1 MSIGA
6 VGVSNPVIAKPQN
19 PAQNPSAP
27 AAKTDQPTNASTAT
41 PTPSSPAT
49 TAASNVVAALKE
61 ATETAA
67 QTAQEAGHGD
77 RQAQRLV
84 EKHQHHAA
92 PAAVVNGSGQMT
104 GEIINTKA

>member
-6 VGVSNPVIAKPQN
+6 VSASNPVTINGQGS
-19 PAQNPSAP
+19 AQNP
-27 AAKTDQPTNASTAT
+27 PTTKATQATSTAT
-41 PTPSSPAT
+41 
-49 TAASNVVAALKE
+49 SNVEAALKE

-77 RQAQRLV
+77 RQAQRLIQ
-84 EKHQHHAA
+84 KHHHQTASTAA
-92 PAAVVNGSGQMT
+92 PASGVVNGSGQIT

>member
-6 VGVSNPVIAKPQN
+6 VSASNPVTINGLTSAHSQPQ
-19 PAQNPSAP
+19 AQASQ
-27 AAKTDQPTNASTAT
+27 AKTNA
-41 PTPSSPAT
+41 
-49 TAASNVVAALKE
+49 TAASNVAAALKE

-77 RQAQRLV
+77 RQAQRLMQ
-84 EKHQHHAA
+84 KQHHQPATTAA
-92 PAAVVNGSGQMT
+92 PASGTVNGHGQMI

>member
-6 VGVSNPVIAKPQN
+6 VSASNSVTINGLSSAQSQPQAKVNQ
-19 PAQNPSAP
+19 
-27 AAKTDQPTNASTAT
+27 AAAST
-41 PTPSSPAT
+41 T
-49 TAASNVVAALKE
+49 TAASNVAAALKE

-77 RQAQRLV
+77 RQAQRLMQ
-84 EKHQHHAA
+84 KQNHQPANTAA
-92 PAAVVNGSGQMT
+92 PTAGVVNGNGQIT

>member
-6 VGVSNPVIAKPQN
+6 VSASNPVTINGQSSTQSQPQAKESQ
-19 PAQNPSAP
+19 AATSA
-27 AAKTDQPTNASTAT
+27 TA
-41 PTPSSPAT
+41 
-49 TAASNVVAALKE
+49 TAASNVAAALKE

-77 RQAQRLV
+77 HQAQRLMQ
-84 EKHQHHAA
+84 KHHHQPASTAA
-92 PAAVVNGSGQMT
+92 PTSGVVNGNGQIT